1 MTRLDVPQR
10 PVPVGIDQLPP
21 LGPIAVTLG
30 VFDGVHRGH
39 HHLLAATSDAAAQ
52 TGASSAALVFDPHPE
67 EVLRPGWQVPRLA
80 PLSENLAMIAAAGID
95 RVVPVRFDDPLRSLT
110 PEEFV
115 DRLQRAATLRTLV
128 MTPESAF
135 GRGRAGTVTRMREIG
150 AARHFTVE
158 TIEPLQV
165 DGAAVSSS
173 RIRRE
178 LEAGAVER
186 AAELLGH
193 APLLVGEVVHGDGRG
208 RELGYPTANLAFA
221 YRAALPALGIY
232 LGRVSVATRGVS
244 AGHPALVSI
253 GVRPTFHDEGRVLVE
268 VFLLDWS
275 GDLYG
280 AEMRLELVAR
290 LREERRFASV
300 EALVEQMHSDEA
312 RARTLLDE
320 ARPNR

>member
-10 PVPVGIDQLPP
+10 PIPIAIDELPP

-39 HHLLAATSDAAAQ
+39 RHLLAATAAAAAKA
-52 TGASSAALVFDPHPE
+52 GASSAALVFDPHPE
-67 EVLRPGWQVPRLA
+67 EVLRPGSQVPRLA
-80 PLSENLAMIAAAGID
+80 PLVENLAMIAATGVD
-95 RVVPVRFDDPLRSLT
+95 RVVPVRFDDALRSLT

-135 GRGRAGTVTRMREIG
+135 GRGRAGTVARMREIG

-158 TIEPLQV
+158 TVEPLQV

-173 RIRRE
+173 RIRRD
-178 LEAGAVER
+178 LEGGDVER
-186 AAELLGH
+186 AGELLSH
-193 APLLVGEVVHGDGRG
+193 PPLLVGEVVHGDGRG
-208 RELGYPTANLAFA
+208 RELGFPTANLAFA
-221 YRAALPALGIY
+221 YRPALPALGIY
-232 LGRVSVATRGVS
+232 LGTVSVATRAVS

-300 EALVEQMHSDEA
+300 DALVAQMRSDEA
-312 RARTLLDE
+312 RARALL
-320 ARPNR
+320 AAAQRNR